1 MRSLV
6 YSLELEVE
14 RFCPRSTERLI
25 VPVDQQGRS
34 PACRAHDRGKRLV
47 DLVPGDWIV
56 HHRRRYRIKTVASS
70 GPCGVSSGS
79 GGTAGVPRDA

>member
-14 RFCPRSTERLI
+14 RFCPRTTQRLI

-56 HHRRRYRIKTVASS
+56 HHRRRYRIKTVASF
-70 GPCGVSSGS
+70 GPCEVASELGDSSGVAR
-79 GGTAGVPRDA
+79 GA